1 MNTYREPVDF
11 IDMVDKHLLN
21 HLKGELSGQIT
32 ASKTREEISDQEG
45 RLAAIGNVQFA
56 VTVQK
61 ILQAVES
68 LVSDM
73 SLVDGKAVFLNA
85 TSFNRSFLNTY
96 RALTL
101 LKYGFILSTSEITRK
116 HFVNLWEK
124 IQVTLL
130 ADMPIRLLTKSL
142 VANIEHFIE
151 L

>member
-11 IDMVDKHLLN
+11 IDMVDKHLL
-21 HLKGELSGQIT
+21 KGELLGKTT
-32 ASKTREEISDQEG
+32 AIKTRGAILYQEG
-45 RLAAIGNVQFA
+45 RLTAVGNDQFA

-73 SLVDGKAVFLNA
+73 SLVDGKAVFLN
-85 TSFNRSFLNTY
+85 TNTFNRSFLNTY

-101 LKYGFILSTSEITRK
+101 LKYGFVLSTSEVTRK
-116 HFVNLWEK
+116 QFVNLWEK
-124 IQVTLL
+124 IQVTLR
-130 ADMPIRLLTKSL
+130 ADMPIRLLTKPL
-142 VANIEHFIE
+142 VANIEHFIQ